1 MQRLS
6 DTTVTAVKSVQD
18 IVSIIQ
24 DYVKLKKRG
33 RHYVGLCPFH
43 SERTP
48 SFTVSPDKHLWH
60 CFGCQESGDHIG
72 FLMKIDHLSFTE
84 AVEHIAVKMGIAVE
98 WEERS
103 PEAAQFDQEMN
114 QLRALLTLARD
125 YYRNQ
130 YPSSPAHH
138 YINSRGIEAEIG
150 RQFSIGYA
158 PDSIGVIRYLQSNGF
173 SDESIQG
180 SGIAIQVQGK
190 LQDRFAGRV
199 IFPIVDDRGRT
210 IGFGGRVLSAQSI
223 GPKYINSDETRA
235 FAKRRVLYGMD
246 HAKTAIRKMGTA
258 LVMEGYLDVIMA
270 HQYGFTHSIA
280 ALGTAFSVDHA
291 RVLSRLT
298 SSIITALDQDDA
310 GTTATERVYDH
321 CNALGISV
329 RVASFDEK
337 DPADVLAHQGRDYFE
352 DRLTA
357 SISFTEFKFTRLVI
371 EFPPNRIENV
381 SKIIDTMVPYLR
393 KETDIVIQRHYARR
407 IASLLKVE
415 PDLVLA
421 KLSSFGYTPGPKRFY
436 NNPSTKKNK
445 YQLAEE
451 TLLYSMATSIT
462 DRGRILESVQISEFH
477 TPEYRAVA
485 SLLCQFPF
493 TDRELIDALPM
504 DDSRKTL
511 SRILVERASDGP
523 GSIEECIRMLQRFPM
538 EQRVLEI
545 KDQLK
550 TLDAEGQDH
559 AVEPLLTE
567 LQALIKVLEEG

>member
-6 DTTVTAVKSVQD
+6 ETTVTAVKSVQD
-18 IVSIIQ
+18 IVGIIQ
-24 DYVKLKKRG
+24 DYVKLKRRG

-84 AVEHIAVKMGIAVE
+84 AIEHIAVRMGIAVE
-98 WEERS
+98 WEELS

-114 QLRALLTLARD
+114 QLRAQLTMARD
-125 YYRNQ
+125 YYRTQ
-130 YPSSPAHH
+130 YSNSPALS
-138 YINSRGIEAEIG
+138 YIQSRGIEPEIG
-150 RQFSIGYA
+150 RHFGIGYS
-158 PDSIGVIRYLQSNGF
+158 PDPFGLIRHLHSNGF
-173 SDESIQG
+173 SDETIQT

-199 IFPIVDDRGRT
+199 VFPIVDDRGRT
-210 IGFGGRVLSAQSI
+210 IGFGGRVLTAQSS

-235 FAKRRVLYGMD
+235 FAKRRVLYGLD

-258 LVMEGYLDVIMA
+258 VVMEGYLDVIIA
-270 HQYGFTHSIA
+270 HQYGFTHSVA

-298 SSIITALDQDDA
+298 STIITALDQDDA
-310 GTTATERVYDH
+310 GQTATERVYDH
-321 CNALGISV
+321 CNALELSV

-337 DPADVLAHQGRDYFE
+337 DPADVLTHQGRDYFE
-352 DRLTA
+352 DRLTE
-357 SISFTEFKFTRLVI
+357 SISFTEFKFKRLVQ
-371 EFPPNRIENV
+371 ELPPTRIENV
-381 SKIIDTMVPYLR
+381 SKIIETMIPYLR

-421 KLSSFGYTPGPKRFY
+421 KLASFGYTPGPKRFY
-436 NNPSTKKNK
+436 IASTNKKTK

-451 TLLYSMATSIT
+451 TLLFSMATSIT
-462 DRGRILESVQISEFH
+462 ERARILESVQISEFH
-477 TPEYRAVA
+477 TPEYRAIA
-485 SLLCQFPF
+485 TLMCQFPF
-493 TDRELIDALPM
+493 TDRELIDAFPM

-523 GSIEECIRMLQRFPM
+523 GSIDECIRMIQRYPM

-545 KDQLK
+545 KGQLK
-550 TLDAEGQDH
+550 ILDAEGKDH
-559 AVEPLLTE
+559 AVEPLLAE

>member
-6 DTTVTAVKSVQD
+6 ETTVTAVKSVQD
-18 IVSIIQ
+18 IVGIIQ
-24 DYVKLKKRG
+24 DYVKLKRRG

-84 AVEHIAVKMGIAVE
+84 AIEHIAVKMGIAVE
-98 WEERS
+98 WEELS

-114 QLRALLTLARD
+114 QLRAQLTMARD
-125 YYRNQ
+125 YYRTQ
-130 YPSSPAHH
+130 YSNSPALT
-138 YINSRGIEAEIG
+138 YIESRGIEPGIG
-150 RQFSIGYA
+150 RHFCIGYS
-158 PDSIGVIRYLQSNGF
+158 PDPFGLIRHLQSNGF
-173 SDESIQG
+173 SDETIQT

-199 IFPIVDDRGRT
+199 VFPIVDDRGRT
-210 IGFGGRVLSAQSI
+210 IGFGGRVLTAQSS

-235 FAKRRVLYGMD
+235 FAKRRVLYGLD

-258 LVMEGYLDVIMA
+258 VVMEGYLDVIIA
-270 HQYGFTHSIA
+270 HQYGFTHSVA

-298 SSIITALDQDDA
+298 STIITALDQDDA
-310 GTTATERVYDH
+310 GQTATERVYDH
-321 CNALGISV
+321 CNALELSV

-337 DPADVLAHQGRDYFE
+337 DPADVLTHQGRDYFE
-352 DRLTA
+352 DRLTE
-357 SISFTEFKFTRLVI
+357 SISFTEFKFKRLVQ
-371 EFPPNRIENV
+371 ELPPTRIENV
-381 SKIIDTMVPYLR
+381 SKIIETMIPYLR

-421 KLSSFGYTPGPKRFY
+421 KLTSFGYTPGPKRFY
-436 NNPSTKKNK
+436 IPSTNKKTK

-451 TLLYSMATSIT
+451 TLLFSMATSIT
-462 DRGRILESVQISEFH
+462 DRARILESVQISEFH
-477 TPEYRAVA
+477 TPEYRAIA
-485 SLLCQFPF
+485 SLMCQFPL

-511 SRILVERASDGP
+511 SRILVERANDGP
-523 GSIEECIRMLQRFPM
+523 GSIDECIRMIQRYPM

-545 KDQLK
+545 KAQLK
-550 TLDAEGQDH
+550 TLDAEGNDH
-559 AVEPLLTE
+559 AVEPLLAE